1 MKIIFLFSLCLL
13 IQFISPFKELGI
25 DLSGWDDTVYWDTL
39 KQEVQFVILR
49 AGYGQGKSD
58 SVYESYYKK
67 CKAYNLPVGAYWY
80 AYATTVAGAR
90 QEANYFLEKL
100 AGKQLEYPIY
110 YDIEEQSIFDTGKEN
125 VSNMLKEFCSILEKN
140 KYYCGVYSSRSFL
153 DNYFTNEVLSKYDIW
168 MAQYASSTSYKKH
181 RIWQFTGSGSL
192 KGKPGECDLNY
203 CYYDYPTLIKS
214 KHFNGY

>member
-1 MKIIFLFSLCLL
+1 MKVILLISLCILSQVSSL
-13 IQFISPFKELGI
+13 KWLGI
-25 DLSGWDDTVYWDTL
+25 DLSKWDDTVYWDTL
-39 KQEVQFVILR
+39 KKEVKFVILR
-49 AGYGQGKSD
+49 AGIGAGGSD
-58 SVYESYYKK
+58 SVYEKYYKK
-67 CKAYNLPVGAYWY
+67 CKELGLPVGAYWY
-80 AYATTVAGAR
+80 AKATTVKGAR
-90 QEANYFLEKL
+90 QEANYFLDKL
-100 AGKQLEYPIY
+100 KGKKFEFPVY
-110 YDIEEQSIFDTGKEN
+110 YDIEEKSIFNTGKNN

-168 MAQYASSTSYKKH
+168 MAQYASSTSYTKH
-181 RIWQFTGSGSL
+181 KIWQFTGSGSL

>member
-1 MKIIFLFSLCLL
+1 MKVILLISLCILSQVSSL
-13 IQFISPFKELGI
+13 KWLGI
-25 DLSGWDDTVYWDTL
+25 DLSKWDDTVYWDTL
-39 KQEVQFVILR
+39 KKEVKFVILR
-49 AGYGQGKSD
+49 AGIGQGGKD
-58 SVYESYYKK
+58 AVYEKYYKK
-67 CKAYNLPVGAYWY
+67 CKEHGLPVGAYWY
-80 AYATTVAGAR
+80 AKATTVKGAR

-100 AGKQLEYPIY
+100 KGKKFEFPVY
-110 YDIEEQSIFDTGKEN
+110 YDIEEKSIFNTGKNN

-168 MAQYASSTSYKKH
+168 MAQYASSTSYTKH